1 MQNDNSRKA
10 PQHRNSSQ
18 DTPKWDAARTAN
30 TSNQPVNA
38 KVDSVATKDGR
49 PRGLNVTLEL
59 GLPSFIPG
67 SELPKG
73 ISQNALVG
81 QTIQVKI
88 VEVNRRKGRLI
99 SSLKSL
105 ADEQRTA
112 LLSSLS
118 EGQEITGTVAR
129 ITDFGYFVEL
139 GNGVDALLHVSQ
151 TALVNGAPEVL
162 TKGQQITAKV
172 RSVSVEDGKVALTMR
187 KPRPEQSHGNSR
199 RGNNVDRFNERH
211 GARKVQQ
218 AIASFTST
226 PAPKVEKPKGPR
238 KLNTSST
245 SKSRKN
251 QFTVQFTSEG
261 GNPFAQLA
269 AYRAEQDAAAQTAP
283 VAEVAPAAEVT
294 GAGEAQ

>member
-1 MQNDNSRKA
+1 MQTNENSRKA

-18 DTPKWDAARTAN
+18 DTPKWDAARAAN
-30 TSNQPVNA
+30 TTNSPVNA

-81 QTIQVKI
+81 QTISVKVI
-88 VEVNRRKGRLI
+88 EVNRRKGRLI

-129 ITDFGYFVEL
+129 ITEFGYFVEL
-139 GNGVDALLHVSQ
+139 GSGVDALLHISQ
-151 TALVNGAPEVL
+151 TALVNGQPEVL

-187 KPRPEQSHGNSR
+187 KPRPENSGNGR
-199 RGNNVDRFNERH
+199 RNVDRFNDRH
-211 GARKVQQ
+211 SARKVST
-218 AIASFTST
+218 AIASFKTSI
-226 PAPKVEKPKGPR
+226 PAPKADKPKGPR
-238 KLNTSST
+238 KLNNTT
-245 SKSRKN
+245 PKSKKAGF
-251 QFTVQFTSEG
+251 QVVFTSEG
-261 GNPFAQLA
+261 GNPFEQLA
-269 AYRAEQDAAAQTAP
+269 AWHAQKDETAP
-283 VAEVAPAAEVT
+283 IAEVAPAAEVT
-294 GAGEAQ
+294 GAADAQ